1 MTRLRKIGLSVF
13 GMIVLLAGVG
23 YIGIGLSLHGLLT
36 DVSNGCRNRSNRPD
50 VFSDVTDYFDPVNP
64 DLTQYFMEEYE
75 TVTFESRE
83 AGLNLSGWYVPGD
96 AGGAAVISVHGI
108 GSCKYSVVNLT
119 QAGMLNKAGFSVL
132 VMDVRDAG
140 DSDFEDGRS
149 AIGNEEYL
157 DVLGGF
163 DWLQETKGHETAQI
177 GVLGNSLGAATAL
190 IAFSQEPE
198 LAAAFVDSPFDNLP
212 QIIREELAREGYPQ
226 FLYASGLIAARLRG
240 DDIAFNN
247 PYNAIDNANG
257 RPIFITH
264 GTADTRI
271 GVHHTEQLQQRGIDQ
286 GADVTVWI
294 AEGYEHVK
302 MAGQTAEEYEGRLV
316 SFFDKALR

>member
-1 MTRLRKIGLSVF
+1 MTRMRKIGLSIF
-13 GMIVLLAGVG
+13 GIIILLAGVG
-23 YIGIGLSLHGLLT
+23 YIGIGLSLHGILT
-36 DVSNGCRNRSNRPD
+36 DISNGCRNRSNRPD
-50 VFSDVTDYFDPVNP
+50 VFSDVTDYFDPANP
-64 DLTQYFMEEYE
+64 DLTQYFMQEYE

-83 AGLNLSGWYVPGD
+83 AGLNLSGWYVPGEAD
-96 AGGAAVISVHGI
+96 GPAVISVHGI

-119 QAGMLNKAGFSVL
+119 QAGMLNKAGYSVL

-163 DWLQETKGHETAQI
+163 DWLQSEKMHTPDQI
-177 GVLGNSLGAATAL
+177 GILGNSLGAATAL
-190 IAFSQEPE
+190 IAFSQEPD

-212 QIIREELAREGYPQ
+212 QIIREELSREGYPQ

-247 PYNAIDNANG
+247 PHNAIDNANG
-257 RPIFITH
+257 RPIFIVH
-264 GTADTRI
+264 GTGDTRI
-271 GVHHTEQLQQRGIDQ
+271 GVHHSEQLGQRGIDQ

-294 AEGYEHVK
+294 EDGFEHVK
-302 MAGQTAEEYEGRLV
+302 MVGQIPEEYERRLV
-316 SFFDKALR
+316 SFFDQALR